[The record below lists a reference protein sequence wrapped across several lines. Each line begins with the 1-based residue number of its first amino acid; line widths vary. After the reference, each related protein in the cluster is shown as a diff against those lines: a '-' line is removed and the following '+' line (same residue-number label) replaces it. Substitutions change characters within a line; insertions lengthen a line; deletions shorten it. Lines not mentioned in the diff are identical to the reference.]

1 MSPGG
6 KSSNLKEHWDNV
18 YLNKPEEKLGWYETD
33 LSPALKLISETG
45 LKKSSRILIVGAG
58 TTTLIDSLLKE
69 GYSKLIATD
78 ISEAA
83 LNKLE
88 NKHGSKIIRYIADD
102 LSCPVSLLSLKPV
115 DLWIDRAVLHFLFEK
130 SEQDV
135 YFDLLKSKVKPGGF
149 VILAEFSLDGA
160 EKCSGLPV
168 FRYSAEMLSER
179 LGTDYTLIDSFEY
192 TYINPSG
199 GERPYIYTLFRKK

>member
-1 MSPGG
+1 MSPEG

-160 EKCSGLPV
+160 DKCSGLPV

-199 GERPYIYTLFRKK
+199 GERPYIYTLFRKT